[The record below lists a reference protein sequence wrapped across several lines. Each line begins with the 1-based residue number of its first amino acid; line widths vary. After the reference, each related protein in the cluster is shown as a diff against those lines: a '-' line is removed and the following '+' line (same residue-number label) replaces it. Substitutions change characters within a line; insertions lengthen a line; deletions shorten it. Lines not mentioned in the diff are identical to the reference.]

1 MRVNQLKKWKL
12 RDVILLS
19 ILGVL
24 FAAAYLAV
32 FDVGLV
38 LSALLTP
45 SGLSTF
51 AFELIYGIWFMAAV
65 VAAYIIRKPG
75 VALIAELLA
84 SAIEL
89 LMGNSGGAV
98 LLVTGIIQGLGAE
111 LGFAVFR
118 YKKYNLFSMSL
129 SGIFAALFIY
139 VYELFYLQNYLL
151 APGLLA
157 AKLVVRIVSAVVFS
171 GLTAKAACD
180 GLARTGVLKN
190 YGLGLA
196 QQDIDLE
203 EEEEL

>member
-1 MRVNQLKKWKL
+1 MRMNQLKKWKL

-24 FAAAYLAV
+24 FAAVYLAV

-38 LSALLTP
+38 LSTLLTP

-65 VAAYIIRKPG
+65 IAAYIIRRPG
-75 VALIAELLA
+75 AALIAELLA
-84 SAIEL
+84 SVIEL

-118 YKKYNLFSMSL
+118 YKKYNLLSMSL

-139 VYELFYLQNYLL
+139 LYELFYLQNYLL
-151 APGLLA
+151 APGLLVG
-157 AKLVVRIVSAVVFS
+157 KLAVRIVSSIVFS
-171 GLTAKAACD
+171 GLIAKGACD
-180 GLARTGVLKN
+180 GLACTGVLKN
-190 YGLGLA
+190 YGLGMER
-196 QQDIDLE
+196 QDVE
-203 EEEEL
+203 EEEEI

>member
-1 MRVNQLKKWKL
+1 MRMNQLKKWKL

-24 FAAAYLAV
+24 FAAVYLAV

-38 LSALLTP
+38 LSTLLTP
-45 SGLSTF
+45 SGLSKF

-89 LMGNSGGAV
+89 LMGNSGGVV

-118 YKKYNLFSMSL
+118 YKKYNLLSMSL

-139 VYELFYLQNYLL
+139 AYELFYLQNYLL

-157 AKLVVRIVSAVVFS
+157 AKLAVRIVSSIVFS
-171 GLTAKAACD
+171 GLIAKAACD

-190 YGLGLA
+190 YGLGMDR
-196 QQDIDLE
+196 QDIE
-203 EEEEL
+203 EEEEM